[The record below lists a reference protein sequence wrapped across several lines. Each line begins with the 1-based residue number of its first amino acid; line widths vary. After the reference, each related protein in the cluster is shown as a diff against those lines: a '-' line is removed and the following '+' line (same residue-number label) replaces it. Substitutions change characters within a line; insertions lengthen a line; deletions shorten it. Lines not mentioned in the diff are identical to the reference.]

1 MNVKEYFDT
10 INKNV
15 ESVYKIAQE
24 ARSKGYDPQPFVE
37 IKPAPDLATRVEGI
51 IGIDGIAN
59 LIRSIGANK
68 TRQETAFELVR
79 LICTEPQFNNID
91 IEKKLTLAVRAG
103 LAVLTEGVLV
113 APTEGLQ
120 GIELHKNSDGTTYIA
135 VVYAG
140 PIRGAGGTSAA
151 LSVSLADYARKILNL
166 DIYKPSDTEVERY
179 LEEIMLYHTR
189 CARLQYLPSED
200 DIRTLFKNCPVCIDG
215 LPTEDVEVGTYRNIK
230 RRDAKG
236 QEQILTNRVRGGV
249 ALVSCEGIAQKAKS
263 VLKYTKGA
271 GLDWNWLNNL
281 IKIDKPTQPQGNI
294 KQDQSKTSVFL
305 QELVAGRPVLSY
317 PGHPGAFRLR
327 YGRSRLTGIA
337 AKGFNPATMI
347 ILDDFI
353 AIGTQLKVEK
363 PGKGCVA
370 APVDSIEGPFV
381 KLDNG
386 EALRINN
393 AKESRKLY
401 NNIKKI
407 IAVGD
412 ILVTYGDFKKTNTPL
427 APSSYVEEFWLE
439 QLKAKGYIPASIK
452 PSFKDAFEISKKYD
466 VPMHPTYIYEYQ
478 DLSSS
483 ELFLILKMLEN
494 AKINSNSDT
503 GSIFDIKNIEIDLSK
518 LNNEDKKKF
527 IESIEK
533 LCIPHLD
540 TGEAIII
547 RDENAQSL
555 LFALGF
561 FDNDKYKNKSFLIDN
576 FDMQISALDQIN
588 KVSAFKVMCRSTRIG
603 ARIGRPEKAKER
615 LMKPAPNILFP
626 IADYGG
632 KERSISK
639 FYANEKRKFGNHE
652 IELEIARMKCEKGKE
667 FIASTYCMKHNSPA
681 KLEKICKSCGRIT
694 LSDICSVCN
703 IKTVG
708 YSNIKLNIIDI
719 IDSALKELNI
729 QMPKNF
735 RGVKGLVSANKV
747 AEPIEKGLIRAM
759 YEINIFKDGT
769 ARFDAT
775 DIPITH
781 FYPKEFEV
789 SIEKLKELGYTSD
802 YKGNPLERD
811 DQLVELMHQDI
822 ILNKRG
828 AEYFVKVANMI
839 DDMLVKIYK
848 MPPFYNVKSIY
859 DLIGVYVITLAPHTS
874 CGVVNRIIGLTSANV
889 GFAHPYVVTARRRNC
904 DGDEDT
910 TMLLLDALLNF
921 SKSYLPTTIG
931 GTMDAPLILTIN
943 VHPEEVDDEVHVM
956 EIVENYDLNFYEKTL
971 EGVPPGDVNL
981 ELVGNRLNKET
992 VYSNLKFTHET
1003 GINAIIDAPIKST
1016 YTKLKSMQEKIDA
1029 QFKLIDKL
1037 NPIDKADTARRL
1049 ILSHFIPDLM
1059 GNLHSFSKQTFRCV
1073 SCNAK
1078 YRRVPLIGKCTKCGG
1093 KIVLTISKGGIEKYL
1108 NVAINLTEKYALE
1121 DYLKQRILLLKDE
1134 IETVFG
1140 NVGAGRAVGQFN
1152 LANYM

>member
-1 MNVKEYFDT
+1 MDVKEYFDI

-15 ESVYKIAQE
+15 EKIYKVAQD
-24 ARSKGYDPQPFVE
+24 ARSRGYDPQPFVE
-37 IKPAPDLATRVEGI
+37 IKPAPDLAARVEGI
-51 IGIDGIAN
+51 IGIDGIAK
-59 LIRSIGANK
+59 LIKNIGADK

-79 LICTEPQFNNID
+79 LICTEPQFNID
-91 IEKKLTLAVRAG
+91 IEKRLTLAVRAG
-103 LAVLTEGVLV
+103 LSVLTEGVLV

-120 GIELHKNSDGTTYIA
+120 GVELHKNFDGTTYVA

-151 LSVSLADYARKILNL
+151 LSVALADYARKILNL
-166 DIYKPSDTEVERY
+166 DVYKPSDTDVERY

-271 GLDWNWLNNL
+271 GLDWSWLNSL
-281 IKIDKPTQPQGNI
+281 IKVDKPAQPQGGA
-294 KQDQSKTSVFL
+294 KPDQSKTAVFL

-317 PGHPGAFRLR
+317 PGYPGAFRLR

-347 ILDDFI
+347 VLDDFI
-353 AIGTQLKVEK
+353 ATGTQLKVEK

-370 APVDSIEGPFV
+370 SPVDSIEGPFV
-381 KLDNG
+381 KLENG

-393 AKESRKLY
+393 AKDARRLY
-401 NNIKKI
+401 SSIKKI

-427 APSSYVEEFWLE
+427 APSSYVEEFWAE
-439 QLKAKGYIPASIK
+439 QLKAKGFTPTTLK
-452 PSFKDAFEISKKYD
+452 PSFREAFEISKKYD
-466 VPMHPTYIYEYQ
+466 VPMHPSFIFEYQ
-478 DLSSS
+478 DINSS
-483 ELFLILKMLEN
+483 ELLKLLNALAN
-494 AKINSNSDT
+494 AKINGGAN
-503 GSIFDIKNIEIDLSK
+503 SIFN
-518 LNNEDKKKF
+518 
-527 IESIEK
+527 IESIEIGLK
-533 LCIPHLD
+533 QMNDEDRKRLVDIVERLCIPHLETFD
-540 TGEAIII
+540 AITIRGEY
-547 RDENAQSL
+547 AQSL

-561 FDNDKYKNKSFLIDN
+561 FEDDKYKKSPLIEKIDI
-576 FDMQISALDQIN
+576 QAPALEQIN
-588 KVSAFKVMCRSTRIG
+588 TVAPFKVMRRSTRIG

-615 LMKPAPNILFP
+615 LMQPAPNVLFP

-632 KERSISK
+632 RDRSISK
-639 FYANEKRKFGNHE
+639 AYASEKRKFGNNE

-667 FIASTYCMKHNSPA
+667 FVASTFCMKHNSPA
-681 KLEKICKSCGRIT
+681 KLEKICKSCGRVT
-694 LSDICSVCN
+694 TMDTCSVCN

-708 YSNIKLNIIDI
+708 YSNIKLNLSDMIDY
-719 IDSALKELNI
+719 ALNELNM
-729 QMPKNF
+729 QMPKMLK
-735 RGVKGLVSANKV
+735 GVKGLVSANKL
-747 AEPIEKGLIRAM
+747 AEPIEKGLIRA
-759 YEINIFKDGT
+759 NHDVSIFKDGT

-775 DIPITH
+775 DVPITH
-781 FYPKEFEV
+781 FYPREFEV
-789 SIEKLKELGYTSD
+789 SVEKLKELGYTTD

-811 DQLVELMHQDI
+811 DQLVELMHQDV

-828 AEYFVKVANMI
+828 AEYFVRVANMI
-839 DDMLVKIYK
+839 DEMLVKFYK
-848 MPPFYNVKSIY
+848 LPPFYNVKDIH
-859 DLIGVYVITLAPHTS
+859 DLIGTYVITLAPHTS
-874 CGVVNRIIGLTSANV
+874 CGVVNRIVGLTSANV

-910 TMLLLDALLNF
+910 TMLLLDALINF

-971 EGVPPGDVNL
+971 AGVAPGDVSL
-981 ELVGNRLNKET
+981 ELVSNRLNKET
-992 VYSNLKFTHET
+992 VYSNLKFTHEAS
-1003 GINAIIDAPIKST
+1003 IDAITDAPIKCT

-1029 QFKLIDKL
+1029 QFKLMDML
-1037 NPIDKADTARRL
+1037 NPIDKPDTARRL

-1059 GNLHSFSKQTFRCV
+1059 GNLHSFSKQSFRCV

-1108 NVAINLTEKYALE
+1108 NVALDLTEKYNLE
-1121 DYLKQRILLLKDE
+1121 PYLKQRILLLKEE

-1140 NVGAGRAVGQFN
+1140 NIGAGRAVGQFN

>member
-1 MNVKEYFDT
+1 MNIKEYFDI

-15 ESVYKIAQE
+15 EYAYKVAQE

-59 LIRSIGANK
+59 LIKSIGANK

-79 LICTEPQFNNID
+79 LICTEPQFNID
-91 IEKKLTLAVRAG
+91 IEKRLTLAVRAG

-120 GIELHKNSDGTTYIA
+120 GVELHKNVDGTTYVA

-166 DIYKPSDTEVERY
+166 DVYRPSDTEVERY

-200 DIRTLFKNCPVCIDG
+200 DIRTLFRNCPVCIDG
-215 LPTEDVEVGTYRNIK
+215 LPTEDIEVGTYRNIK
-230 RRDAKG
+230 RKDAKG
-236 QEQILTNRVRGGV
+236 QEQVLTNRIRGGV

-271 GLDWNWLNNL
+271 GLDWNWLNSL
-281 IKIDKPTQPQGNI
+281 IKVDKPTQTQADTKP
-294 KQDQSKTSVFL
+294 DQSKTAVFL

-317 PGHPGAFRLR
+317 PGYPGAFRLR

-337 AKGFNPATMI
+337 AKGFNPATMVV
-347 ILDDFI
+347 LDDFI

-386 EALRINN
+386 EALRINDAKN
-393 AKESRKLY
+393 ARKLY
-401 NNIKKI
+401 SSIKKI

-427 APSSYVEEFWLE
+427 APTSYVEEFWVE
-439 QLKAKGYIPASIK
+439 QLKAKGYTPTSTK
-452 PSFKDAFEISKKYD
+452 PSFKEAFEISKKYE
-466 VPMHPTYIYEYQ
+466 VPMHPSYIYEYQ
-478 DLSSS
+478 DLTNS
-483 ELFLILKMLEN
+483 ELLIILKALET
-494 AKINSNSDT
+494 AKINGGLD
-503 GSIFDIKNIEIDLSK
+503 SIFNINNIEIDLK
-518 LNNEDKKKF
+518 TLENEDRKKLV
-527 IESIEK
+527 ESIEK
-533 LCIPHLD
+533 LCIPHLETND
-540 TGEAIII
+540 AIII

-555 LFALGF
+555 LLALGF
-561 FDNDKYKNKSFLIDN
+561 FDDNKYKNKSLIIEN
-576 FDMQISALDQIN
+576 FDMQIPVLDQIN
-588 KVSAFKVMCRSTRIG
+588 KVSAFRVMRRSTRIG

-615 LMKPAPNILFP
+615 LMKPSPNILFP

-632 KERSISK
+632 KERSLNK
-639 FYANEKRKFGNHE
+639 VYANEKRKIGHHE

-667 FIASTYCMKHNSPA
+667 FIASTYCMKHKSPA
-681 KLEKICKSCGRIT
+681 KLEKICKSCGRVT
-694 LSDICSVCN
+694 LSDMCSVCN

-708 YSNIKLNIIDI
+708 YGNIKLNITDMIDF
-719 IDSALKELNI
+719 ALKELNM
-729 QMPKNF
+729 QMPKTF
-735 RGVKGLVSANKV
+735 RGVKGLVSANKI
-747 AEPIEKGLIRAM
+747 AEPIEKGLIRAA
-759 YEINIFKDGT
+759 YDINIFKDGT
-769 ARFDAT
+769 VRFDAT

-781 FYPKEFEV
+781 FYPREFGV
-789 SIEKLKELGYTSD
+789 SIEKLKELGYTVD

-811 DQLVELMHQDI
+811 DQLVELMHQDV

-828 AEYFVKVANMI
+828 AEYFVKTANMI
-839 DDMLVKIYK
+839 DDMLIKIYK
-848 MPPFYNVKSIY
+848 MPPFYNIKSIY

-971 EGVPPGDVNL
+971 AGAPPGDANL
-981 ELVGNRLNKET
+981 ELVSNRLNKET
-992 VYSNLKFTHET
+992 VYSNLKFTHEA
-1003 GINAIIDAPIKST
+1003 GINSIIDAPIKST

-1029 QFKLIDKL
+1029 QFKLMDKL
-1037 NPIDKADTARRL
+1037 NPINKPDTARRL

-1108 NVAINLTEKYALE
+1108 NVAISLTEKYELE